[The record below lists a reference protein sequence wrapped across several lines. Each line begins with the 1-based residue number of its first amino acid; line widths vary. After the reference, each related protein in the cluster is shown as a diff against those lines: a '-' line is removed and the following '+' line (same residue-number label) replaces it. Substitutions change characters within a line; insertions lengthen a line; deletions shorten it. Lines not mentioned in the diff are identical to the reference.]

1 MKVKNIFFLIC
12 IVLIFNNTVL
22 KANIENK
29 IVIKVG
35 DKIITSYEV
44 KNKILTNL
52 ILSNLEITQSNIDS
66 YKLRAHDS
74 LINFKLKEIELRNK
88 NIIVKEDEINS
99 YLNSLFPNKLVEF
112 KNIFKINNL
121 DLEYYLNELKTEL
134 KWRKFIYKTYQKR
147 ISFDDI
153 SIERDIKEFLAKKKK
168 IDEYKISEIEILNN
182 ENSKKNIE
190 EVKNEIKKNG
200 FEAAAVKYSISS
212 SAAKK
217 GDIGWIKSTSLSK
230 QIYEILSTLN
240 INQISGPILRSNS
253 IVFLKLVNK
262 KNVSNQE
269 IDIEKIK
276 SNFINVKRNE
286 IFSLYSSSHLSKLK
300 NQTLI
305 QYSNE

>member
-200 FEAAAVKYSISS
+200 FEAAAVKYSIS
-212 SAAKK
+212 
-217 GDIGWIKSTSLSK
+217 
-230 QIYEILSTLN
+230 
-240 INQISGPILRSNS
+240 
-253 IVFLKLVNK
+253 
-262 KNVSNQE
+262 
-269 IDIEKIK
+269 
-276 SNFINVKRNE
+276 
-286 IFSLYSSSHLSKLK
+286 
-300 NQTLI
+300 
-305 QYSNE
+305 